1 MKNRSR
7 FLFREKIGKRK
18 SETSFE
24 PRCSMNVSRTAN
36 RNPHRIFRM
45 VDAVSFTRS
54 MRNFGHAGFLN
65 APPFD
70 LLDPEPIN
78 GLDFPEVLILF
89 PNLAVYDN
97 PRNIDSFEL

>member
-1 MKNRSR
+1 
-7 FLFREKIGKRK
+7 
-18 SETSFE
+18 
-24 PRCSMNVSRTAN
+24 
-36 RNPHRIFRM
+36 M

-65 APPFD
+65 APPF
-70 LLDPEPIN
+70 EPIN